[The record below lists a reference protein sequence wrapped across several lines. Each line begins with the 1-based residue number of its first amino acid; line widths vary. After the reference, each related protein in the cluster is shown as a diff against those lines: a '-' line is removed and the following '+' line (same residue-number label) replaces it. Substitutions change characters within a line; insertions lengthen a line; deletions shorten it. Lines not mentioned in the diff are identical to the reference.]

1 MRIAILDYQVV
12 PTNAIGNCD
21 RTILNGLADEH
32 EFVVFALEFDN
43 PRPDRIKFVKI
54 PAVRKPLAA
63 LFVTYHVTAPLI
75 LRRYERQHG
84 KFDVVQSIE
93 SNTLAGDLVYAHFC
107 HTAFLRNYWSSTKPA
122 GRARR
127 IARWLDHKLHA
138 MLERVT
144 YRKAKAIAIPSQG
157 LGREMRSIYAA
168 ETDGKVTVISN
179 PVDTA
184 RMARPADFDPATVRS
199 QFGFAADDFVMTF
212 VALGHYERK
221 GLPLLL
227 EAMARLQDPRV
238 KLLVVGGQPGVIQDY
253 TARAEALGI
262 KGQIAFTGFQKD
274 VRPYLWA
281 SDVFAFP
288 SYYEVFSLVTLEAA
302 AAGLPLVVSHLNGV
316 EEMLVDGEN
325 GWYVER
331 DPADIAEKIRYCAAH
346 PEEVRRAGQAAV
358 ESVRRFDVSAFV
370 NRWREY
376 YAAYE
381 QRLGHENPAGS

>member
-1 MRIAILDYQVV
+1 
-12 PTNAIGNCD
+12 
-21 RTILNGLADEH
+21 
-32 EFVVFALEFDN
+32 
-43 PRPDRIKFVKI
+43 
-54 PAVRKPLAA
+54 
-63 LFVTYHVTAPLI
+63 
-75 LRRYERQHG
+75 
-84 KFDVVQSIE
+84 
-93 SNTLAGDLVYAHFC
+93 
-107 HTAFLRNYWSSTKPA
+107 
-122 GRARR
+122 
-127 IARWLDHKLHA
+127 

-184 RMARPADFDPATVRS
+184 RMARPAGFDPATVRA
-199 QFGFAADDFVMTF
+199 QFGFAANDFVMTF
-212 VALGHYERK
+212 IALGHYERK

-227 EAMARLQDPRV
+227 EAMARLKDPRV

-253 TARAEALGI
+253 TARADTLGI

-331 DPADIAEKIRYCAAH
+331 DPADIAAKIRYCAAH

-370 NRWREY
+370 ARWREY

-381 QRLGHENPAGS
+381 QRFGHENPAGS

>member
-21 RTILNGLADEH
+21 RTIIDGLADEH
-32 EFVVFALEFDN
+32 EFVVFALQFDN
-43 PRPDRIKFVKI
+43 PRPDRIQFVKI
-54 PAVRKPLAA
+54 PAVRKPLFA
-63 LFVTYHVTAPLI
+63 LFASYHLTAPFV

-84 KFDVVQSIE
+84 KFDLVQSIE
-93 SNTLAGDLVYAHFC
+93 SNTLAGDVVYAHFC
-107 HTAFLRNYWSSTKPA
+107 HTAFLRNYWSSTRPA

-127 IARWLDHKLHA
+127 VARWLDHKLHA
-138 MLERVT
+138 MLERTT
-144 YRKAKAIAIPSQG
+144 YKRAKAIAIPSQG

-184 RMARPADFDPATVRS
+184 RMQRPADFDAAAVRT
-199 QFGFAADDFVMTF
+199 QVGFSRDDFVMTF
-212 VALGHYERK
+212 IALGHYERK

-227 EAMARLQDPRV
+227 EAMARLKDPRV

-253 TARAEALGI
+253 TQRAEQLGL

-302 AAGLPLVVSHLNGV
+302 ASGLPLVVSHLNGV

-331 DPADIAEKIRYCAAH
+331 DPEDIAEKIRYCAAH
-346 PEEVRRAGQAAV
+346 PEDVQRAGLAAV

-370 NRWREY
+370 ERWRQY

-381 QRLGHENPAGS
+381 LGLRHENPVSS